1 VKLLII
7 SGLSGAG
14 KSIALQAL
22 EDLEYYCV
30 DNLPLGLLPT
40 FVQQMLG
47 NAAQP
52 PGQDIAVGIDARNIT
67 DELLHFEETL
77 STLREEGVEFEV
89 IFLDADEETLLK
101 RFSETRRKHPLTNN
115 QAALADAIRME
126 RSLLKK
132 VSVNAD
138 LFLDTSHHN
147 VHELRA
153 LIRERVAH
161 KPSSQLSIQFLSFG
175 YKNGIPVDADFVF
188 DVRCLP
194 NPYWKPELREL
205 NGKDAEVIEFLAHEA
220 DVGQMYEDIKAFLGR
235 WLVKFIADNRSYLSV
250 AIGCTGGQHRSVYLV
265 EKLAA
270 EFKDNHD
277 HIQVRHRD
285 VT

>member
-1 VKLLII
+1 MKLLII

-40 FVQQMLG
+40 FVQQML
-47 NAAQP
+47 ADTAQP
-52 PGQDIAVGIDARNIT
+52 PEQDIAVGIDARNIT

-77 STLREEGVEFEV
+77 SVLREEGVEFEV
-89 IFLDADEETLLK
+89 VFLDADDEILLK
-101 RFSETRRKHPLTNN
+101 RFSESRRKHPLTND
-115 QAALADAIRME
+115 QTALADAIKIE
-126 RSLLKK
+126 RNLLKY

-138 LFLDTSHHN
+138 LYLDTSHQN

-153 LIRERVAH
+153 LMRERVAH
-161 KPSSQLSIQFLSFG
+161 KPSSELSIQFLSFG

-194 NPYWKPELREL
+194 NPYWKPELRAF
-205 NGKDAEVIEFLAHEA
+205 NGKDAKVIEFLEQEA
-220 DVGQMYEDIKAFLGR
+220 DVVQMYIDIKTFLER
-235 WLVKFIADNRSYLSV
+235 WLEKFVADNRSYLSV

-265 EKLAA
+265 EKLAGK
-270 EFKDNHD
+270 FKDNHD
-277 HIQVRHRD
+277 HIQIRHRD